1 MNYTWMNPKG
11 KLGKLAMVGILAG
24 MLLVGCSRHEE
35 AASTLPD
42 RTEESAA
49 FEQNPSPGGSA
60 GTAEA
65 ADPKVENS
73 KPAAKASDAEP
84 MDYSAEQKQEIS
96 EAAEKAGLKK
106 VYVPSIGLGTDDYL
120 DRVETGD
127 HEIRIV
133 FVRGVITES
142 SKPLKPTTGSV
153 SSREVQISDHLTGEW
168 IQDEGG
174 PGYLYYEI
182 AGTYFSMKSAKTFD
196 QSEYEAAAA
205 SLEELNEHLASV
217 K

>member
-11 KLGKLAMVGILAG
+11 KLGKLAMVWILAG

-49 FEQNPSPGGSA
+49 VEQNPSPGGSA
-60 GTAEA
+60 GGTPEA

-153 SSREVQISDHLTGEW
+153 SSREVQIWDQLTGEW

-174 PGYLYYEI
+174 PGICITRLQGHI
-182 AGTYFSMKSAKTFD
+182 SA
-196 QSEYEAAAA
+196 
-205 SLEELNEHLASV
+205 
-217 K
+217 

>member
-49 FEQNPSPGGSA
+49 VEQNPSPGGSA
-60 GTAEA
+60 GGTPEA

-73 KPAAKASDAEP
+73 KPAAAKASDAEP

-153 SSREVQISDHLTGEW
+153 SSREVQISDQLTGEW

-174 PGYLYYEI
+174 PGICITRLQGHI
-182 AGTYFSMKSAKTFD
+182 SA
-196 QSEYEAAAA
+196 
-205 SLEELNEHLASV
+205 
-217 K
+217 